1 MASLTPTVLFCS
13 IVSVALSALS
23 IADEVRTV
31 VLAGQPVPGTTDG
44 TVIRGFLDPPTLNNA
59 GQTAFTAALTDG
71 ISGSFVRSVF
81 SEGSGK
87 LQLVARAGTQAPGAP
102 VESDF
107 SSFTSFPILN
117 DGGSVAFGAHV
128 RTPLRNSSLS
138 GIWNEES
145 GILGAEILRGTS
157 APGTVNDF
165 GVLINGIVLLNSAG
179 DIASKFT
186 LEGNGVNSSNDIGI
200 WATNSGTLG
209 LVARDGDQV
218 PGEAAGVL
226 FDGIGEPVLNDAGQL
241 AFTIG
246 LVGPS
251 VDDSNN
257 FAILFGTPGSV
268 EIKVRRGDVAPGTAS
283 STLFTGFGKPKIN
296 ALGDIAFNAFLAGG
310 EVDANGKWS
319 IWSESNGVFE
329 LLAQAGSPAPGVS
342 DNVDFLSFGFFPEIN
357 DAGQVAFE
365 ARLTGSDVNI
375 LNEKSIWLKTV
386 GVPELVIRGGSQAP
400 GTPAGAEFGSF
411 GPLVLNSRGQLAFT
425 ANLFIP
431 RQFGRDGPFFGNPE
445 GGVNSSNS
453 SGLWAT
459 DTSGALRLIARE
471 GDVLQIGPNDF
482 RTVAS
487 LNFTGSTGN
496 GDGLASGFNDRGQIA
511 FAAGFSDGSSG
522 IFVSDSV
529 SVLLGDVNQ
538 DELVNFLDIP
548 TFISILSDGEFLEE
562 ADINRDEAVNF
573 LDIFP
578 FIALLTGQ

>member
-13 IVSVALSALS
+13 IVSIALSAFS

-44 TVIRGFLDPPTLNNA
+44 TVIRGFDPPTLNNA
-59 GQTAFTAALTDG
+59 GQTAFSAGLTNG
-71 ISGSFVRSVF
+71 TSGSVF
-81 SEGSGK
+81 SEGSGV
-87 LQLVARAGTQAPGAP
+87 LQLVAREGTQAPGAP
-102 VESDF
+102 AESNF
-107 SSFTSFPILN
+107 VSLTNFPILN
-117 DGGSVAFGAHV
+117 DGGSVAFGAGL
-128 RTPLRNSSLS
+128 RTPSPSLSS
-138 GIWNEES
+138 GIWKEES
-145 GILGAEILRGTS
+145 GILSAEILTGTP
-157 APGTVNDF
+157 APGTVNEF
-165 GVLINGIVLLNSAG
+165 GLLINGIVLLNSAG

-186 LEGNGVNSSNDIGI
+186 LTGNGANSSNDIGI

-218 PGEAAGVL
+218 PGEAAGVH
-226 FDGIGEPVLNDAGQL
+226 FDSLGEPVLNDVGQL
-241 AFTIG
+241 VFTIG

-257 FAILFGTPGSV
+257 SAILFGTPGSV
-268 EIKVRRGDVAPGTAS
+268 EIKVREGDVAPGTAS
-283 STLFTGFGKPKIN
+283 STFFTGFGKPKIN
-296 ALGDIAFNAFLAGG
+296 ALGDIVFSAALAGG
-310 EVDANGKWS
+310 EVDANNERS

-329 LLAQAGSPAPGVS
+329 LLAQAGSPAPEVS
-342 DNVDFLSFGFFPEIN
+342 DNVNFLSFGAPEIN

-365 ARLTGSDVNI
+365 ARLTGSDVNV
-375 LNEKSIWLKTV
+375 LNEESIWLKTV
-386 GVPELVIRGGSQAP
+386 GVPELVIRGGGQAP

-431 RQFGRDGPFFGNPE
+431 RQLGRDGPFVGNPE
-445 GGVNSSNS
+445 GGVNSSNN

-459 DTSGALRLIARE
+459 DLSGALRLIARE

-487 LNFTGSTGN
+487 LGFTGSTGN
-496 GDGLASGFNDRGQIA
+496 GDGLASGFNDRGEIA
-511 FAAGFSDGSSG
+511 FAASFSDGSSG

-548 TFISILSDGEFLEE
+548 PFISILSDGGFLEE

-578 FIALLTGQ
+578 FVALLSGQ